1 MNCKELNKSV
11 LEFIEKGLTPEKE
24 IEFRLHISTCKECS
38 EIYSSVLDSY
48 STLNNIS
55 EIEPK
60 AFFTESV
67 MNKLSSEKET
77 ESIFDV
83 TLDIA
88 VSAFFKKFAFS
99 GAAFIIALFIV
110 LYSTGNLSLF
120 NNISEEDDFS
130 TNTVSS
136 VFFENN

>member
-11 LEFIEKGLTPEKE
+11 IKFIEKELTPEKE
-24 IEFRLHISTCKECS
+24 SEFTEHIKVCKECS
-38 EIYSSVLDSY
+38 GIYSSVAETYNSIDIY
-48 STLNNIS
+48 Q

-67 MNKLSSEKET
+67 MNKIDSEKET

-88 VSAFFKKFAFS
+88 VSAFFKKFAYT
-99 GAAFIIALFIV
+99 GVAFIIALFIV
-110 LYSTGNLSLF
+110 LYSTGNLSF
-120 NNISEEDDFS
+120 NNTAEEDFS
-130 TNTVSS
+130 TNAVSS
-136 VFFENN
+136 LFFDNN